1 MTKWRLVEALLAVCL
16 AAGTAGADSAVKI
29 AHLGDG
35 GPAWSQLV
43 QAFEKSNPGYKLRYE
58 QELSALEA
66 TSGTL
71 VAFVQEGEGKSIVH
85 AAAGET
91 RTDLAVGD
99 IVVLR
104 RGERAEFSGGVSGL
118 IFDVPDGPEEAVP
131 PVVRPDWDP
140 LITDTPGGCAEETG
154 AYRRILLT
162 WQGKVGPYL
171 FHGLNAHRVRIS
183 DSFSHYHPVE
193 SGFDE
198 FYLVQML
205 QPGAR
210 LLTSEQ
216 VDIIERPESVTP
228 EAAATLIRSH
238 ELRVGDLV
246 YLPRG
251 TMHRGVGGI
260 LAQVITAPGFRP
272 GAEIGL
278 DHHLRAINERL
289 GLTGGA
295 ALPYHAAASDRAVV
309 K

>member
-1 MTKWRLVEALLAVCL
+1 MTKWRLVEAALVLCL
-16 AAGTAGADSAVKI
+16 AAGTVGAESAVKI
-29 AHLGDG
+29 AHLAEG
-35 GPAWSQLV
+35 GPAWSELV
-43 QAFEKSNPGYKLRYE
+43 EAFETANPGYALRYE
-58 QELSALEA
+58 AELRTLEA

-71 VAFVQEGEGKSIVH
+71 VAFVQEGEGKGAVQTAS
-85 AAAGET
+85 GESSS
-91 RTDLAVGD
+91 DLAVGD
-99 IVVLR
+99 VVVLR
-104 RGERAEFSGGVSGL
+104 QGERAEFTDKLSGL
-118 IFDVPDGPEEAVP
+118 IFDVPDAPDDEVP

-154 AYRRILLT
+154 AYRRVLLT
-162 WQGKVGPYL
+162 WLGKVGPYL

-193 SGFDE
+193 GGFDE

-216 VDIIERPESVTP
+216 VELIERPESVTP

-238 ELRVGDLV
+238 ELNVGDLV

-251 TMHRGVGGI
+251 TMHRGVGGV
-260 LAQVITAPGFRP
+260 LAQVITVPGFRP
-272 GAEIGL
+272 KAEIGV

-289 GLTGGA
+289 GLSGSGS
-295 ALPYHAAASDRAVV
+295 LPYHVAASHEAVV